1 MNDRTVNV
9 LTQYDMEVTRTF
21 KGRGTIVCDT
31 DKGVRVLKEYKGRLE
46 KLELLDRLQSGVDSS
61 IKTDVIVR
69 NKEGG
74 LSVRDTDGS
83 VYILKE
89 QVEGRECSY
98 KNEDDIISAFKAM
111 AVLHTSLVAKVQDN
125 GGEEMPVCFYADE
138 MEKHTQ
144 ECRRVR
150 NYLKKL
156 RIKSDFERMLFGQ
169 YDYFFEKAVDITE
182 QAKKEPRKDYEE
194 YVRGNGLY
202 CHGDYQYHNVVF
214 PKNGAGK
221 TGIINFEHFAHD
233 AGVRDFYLLF
243 RKVSEKS
250 DWSEKLAESM
260 LEAYQK
266 KRSFAPCEWRSLI
279 LRLSYPE
286 KFWKI
291 INFYINSRK
300 SWMPDRNLEKLEGL
314 VRQEKYKEK
323 LLKSLM

>member
-1 MNDRTVNV
+1 MNDRTINV

-21 KGRGTIVCDT
+21 KGRGTIICDT
-31 DKGVRVLKEYKGRLE
+31 DKGVRVLKEYKGKLE
-46 KLELLDRLQSGVDSS
+46 KLELLDRLQGGIDVS
-61 IKTDVIVR
+61 IKTDTIVR
-69 NKEGG
+69 NREGG
-74 LSVRDTDGS
+74 LSVKDTDGS
-83 VYILKE
+83 TYILKE

-111 AVLHTSLVAKVQDN
+111 AVLHSGFVSKSSPE
-125 GGEEMPVCFYADE
+125 GEEELPVYFYADE

-144 ECRRVR
+144 ECRHVK

-156 RIKSDFERMLFGQ
+156 RSKSDFERALFDK
-169 YDYFFEKAVDITE
+169 YDYFFEKAVDVTE
-182 QAKKEPRKDYEE
+182 QAKREPRGEYEE
-194 YVRGNGLY
+194 YVRANGLY
-202 CHGDYQYHNVVF
+202 CHGDYQYHNVVL
-214 PKNGAGK
+214 PKNASGK

-233 AGVRDFYLLF
+233 SGVRDFYLLF

-250 DWSEKLAESM
+250 DWSEKLADSM

-266 KRSFAPCEWRSLI
+266 KRSFSPCEWRSFI

-300 SWMPDRNLEKLEGL
+300 SWMPDRNLEKFEGL
-314 VRQEKYKEK
+314 IRQEKHREN
-323 LLKSLM
+323 LIRRLT